1 MEDEP
6 RLGSPSANIRLL
18 TFAELADEMCPIYM
32 SMGVPREEYW
42 HGDYTQL
49 AEYRKSFEIQRE
61 RANYDAWL
69 QGAYVYDALCMVSPV
84 MNAFAKR
91 GTKPTPYHKEPYGVH
106 LGDETDRG
114 GGGKPAKTEQEIQ
127 EIQALNASAKFA
139 SFMTQWNKRFDSE
152 GGGLNESND
161 RPTTN

>member
-1 MEDEP
+1 MESESGLD
-6 RLGSPSANIRLL
+6 SPSESARLL
-18 TFAELADEMCPIYM
+18 TFSELADELCPQYM
-32 SMGVPREEYW
+32 SIGVPHNEYW

-49 AEYRKSFEIQRE
+49 EHYRKAFELRRE

-69 QGAYVYDALCMVSPV
+69 QGAYMYDALCMVSPV

-91 GTKPTPYHKEPYGVH
+91 GTKPTPYHKEPYGAH

-152 GGGLNESND
+152 GGDMNGGND
-161 RPTTN
+161 

>member
-6 RLGSPSANIRLL
+6 GLGSSSEAKML

-69 QGAYVYDALCMVSPV
+69 QGAYVYDALCMVSPILQ
-84 MNAFAKR
+84 AFAKN
-91 GTKPTPYHKEPYGVH
+91 GTKPTPYHKEPYGMK
-106 LGDETDRG
+106 LDEASTG
-114 GGGKPAKTEQEIQ
+114 APEKKQTKTNE

-139 SFMTQWNKRFDSE
+139 SFMTQWNKRFESK
-152 GGGLNESND
+152 GGEANGGND
-161 RPTTN
+161 